1 MNVYKISS
9 SDITN
14 KPFIEYLCSFN
25 KPIILSTG
33 ASNLDEIRRA
43 VGWIESKQVDLAL
56 LHCVLNYPT
65 KDENSNLGMILDL
78 KSKFPNIVIGYSD
91 HTLPKEMQV
100 LQTAMLLGAKIIE
113 KHFTHDKTLSGND
126 HYHAMDK
133 SDLLSFRSMINSTFK
148 LLGEFDKRSLPDEKI
163 SRLNARRS
171 LVSKANISK
180 GSRIKESFLTW
191 KRPSHGIAPFEI
203 DKLLG
208 KVAKEDIPEDTV
220 LKWDMF
226 KDQ

>member
-1 MNVYKISS
+1 
-9 SDITN
+9 
-14 KPFIEYLCSFN
+14 
-25 KPIILSTG
+25 
-33 ASNLDEIRRA
+33 
-43 VGWIESKQVDLAL
+43 
-56 LHCVLNYPT
+56 
-65 KDENSNLGMILDL
+65 
-78 KSKFPNIVIGYSD
+78 
-91 HTLPKEMQV
+91 
-100 LQTAMLLGAKIIE
+100 
-113 KHFTHDKTLSGND
+113 
-126 HYHAMDK
+126 MDK

-191 KRPSHGIAPFEI
+191 KRPAHGIAPYEI

-208 KVAKEDIPEDTV
+208 RVTKENIPEDTV

-226 KDQ
+226 KDK